1 MEANDLL
8 ASHETKESS
17 AYADVVDVRDNFI
30 CLVWK
35 YLALQLKWD
44 NYFSYF
50 HIEMK
55 NKYPILA

>member
-30 CLVWK
+30 CL
-35 YLALQLKWD
+35 YYMTGLEI
-44 NYFSYF
+44 FSIT
-50 HIEMK
+50 IEMR
-55 NKYPILA
+55 